1 MLELAVDFLN
11 LFMLCPEEELSPAN
25 TSNSRAIDSER
36 RDDILTGSLTRY
48 FLLLSLYFEDFP
60 DLFDED
66 FLEILLTFTG
76 DEVFTIKSLWIGED
90 LLIA

>member
-1 MLELAVDFLN
+1 
-11 LFMLCPEEELSPAN
+11 MLCPEEELSPAN